1 MPLPRLATDEQ
12 LERILDAAITTL
24 ETAGFLVQDDGVRG
38 AMLGAGCT
46 EATHPQAVLIPHA
59 LVEEMLAPR
68 RADPAPKPDGPTR
81 VDWDPRPGLG
91 GQLAQFYLDH
101 PTRRRLPGSRELLA
115 ELTRFAHVWSEGAG
129 GGPVLLCRDVPPP
142 VEPMEAALTIAR
154 NAGRVACAYP
164 HTASQVPYL
173 ADLGAVLNDDPN
185 SLIGACLFT
194 VSPLRMDRRAG
205 ALMVELV
212 RRKAPV
218 WVGTQP
224 VAGASAPVT
233 VAGTVVIGVAE
244 ILAGWTAAYALDPE
258 IMPGAGI
265 CSGTLDMRTADVS
278 FCAPESMLQDLLCV
292 ELFRELCGGR
302 CGVAGSAD
310 YTDAKWPGLQ
320 KAFEAAFE
328 GLTMWMYAGS
338 APFFGSGMLESGK
351 TFSPVQFMLD
361 CDLARYVGRFAR
373 GVDVG
378 EADLAL
384 DEILD
389 VGLGF
394 EGAHLGTDHTLTR
407 FRALFDP
414 RLLDRSCWRGDEA
427 EAGSEA
433 SLLDRAWEAYQSVLA
448 RYEPVSV
455 GEDKLR
461 DAEGIVAR
469 ACSDLCGTVRP
480 EDTR

>member
-12 LERILDAAITTL
+12 LQRIYDAAVTTL
-24 ETAGFLVQDDGVRG
+24 GTAGFLVQDDGLRA
-38 AMLGAGCT
+38 AMLAAGCT
-46 EATHPQAVLIPHA
+46 EATHPEAVLIPRA

-68 RADPAPKPDGPTR
+68 RANPAPKPDGPAR
-81 VDWDPRPGLG
+81 VDWDLRPGLG
-91 GQLAQFYLDH
+91 GQLAQFYLGH
-101 PTRRRLPGSRELLA
+101 PTKRRLPGSRELLA
-115 ELTRFAHVWSEGAG
+115 ELARFAHVWSEGAG

-142 VEPMEAALTIAR
+142 VEPMEAVLTIAR

-164 HTASQVPYL
+164 HTAAQVQYL
-173 ADLGAVLNDDPN
+173 AELGEVLNGDPN

-233 VAGTVVIGVAE
+233 VAGTVVIGAAE
-244 ILAGWTAAYALDPE
+244 TLAGWTAAYALDAE

-265 CSGTLDMRTADVS
+265 CSGALDMKTADVS

-328 GLTMWMYAGS
+328 ALTMWMYAGF
-338 APFFGSGMLESGK
+338 APFLGSGMIESGK

-361 CDLARYVGRFAR
+361 CELARYVGRFAR
-373 GVDVG
+373 GVDFG
-378 EADLAL
+378 EGDLAF
-384 DEILD
+384 DEIQA
-389 VGLGF
+389 VGLGL
-394 EGAHLGTDHTLTR
+394 EETHLGTDHTLAR
-407 FRALFDP
+407 FRSLFDP
-414 RLLDRSCWRGDEA
+414 RLLDRSCWRGDET
-427 EAGSEA
+427 EAAGEER
-433 SLLDRAWEAYQSVLA
+433 LLDRAWDAYRSALE
-448 RYEPVSV
+448 RYEPASV

-469 ACSDLCGTVRP
+469 AWGELCVCSRP
-480 EDTR
+480 PN